1 MKFQVPKCCKLQV
14 KSCSHEEEGENAGLA
29 YEFHFQLSVLL
40 NPQFSPLHL
49 HSWSPNPR
57 LRCQYRLRSN
67 HAAKEKYEPLYG
79 SDFNGGPRK
88 YSGSFIVDAWRI
100 GVKPRRSRRSLRGDE
115 FQAPP
120 TVYSHTLIVRCWFLK
135 ENVLLELKLLDTFGS
150 SSLFFWDLFL
160 RRTMIIKAAADQL
173 TSC

>member
-1 MKFQVPKCCKLQV
+1 MWKNYNKKVLHVANSKPVKKYLKTMKFQVPKCRKLQV
-14 KSCSHEEEGENAGLA
+14 KSCSPEEEGKNVRLA
-29 YEFHFQLSVLL
+29 YVFHFQLSVLL

-120 TVYSHTLIVRCWFLK
+120 TVYSHTLIVR
-135 ENVLLELKLLDTFGS
+135 
-150 SSLFFWDLFL
+150 
-160 RRTMIIKAAADQL
+160 
-173 TSC
+173 